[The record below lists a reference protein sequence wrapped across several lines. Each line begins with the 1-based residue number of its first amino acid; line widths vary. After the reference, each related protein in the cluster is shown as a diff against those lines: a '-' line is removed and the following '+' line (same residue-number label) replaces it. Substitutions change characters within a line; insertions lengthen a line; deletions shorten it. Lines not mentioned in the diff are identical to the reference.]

1 MPKSYIHDEP
11 GCQRAEQDGF
21 DPFRQTLGRIQ
32 GFESIGHSADKIELL
47 ILGGTWSAYSKAYRE
62 WYVQRCYDAMNA
74 GSEPHYRESP
84 SLATARDRNATARHR
99 NVGLVVE
106 TRPDWITPDE
116 IVHLRQLG
124 VTKVQMGVQSLDDR
138 ILALNNRGHD
148 VAAVRTAVD
157 LLRTAGFKLHL
168 HWMPNLYGATPASD
182 RQDFRR
188 FFADPAIQP
197 DELKIYPCSLIAG
210 TELYRLYE
218 EGAYRPY
225 TEAELVDLLADVK
238 PGIPPYTRVNRL
250 FRDIPAHHIAA
261 GVKTSNL
268 REVVKQELA
277 RRGTHCGCIR
287 CREISRQHV
296 PAEQLVLQ
304 GVHLSHFPYRGAF
317 PVLCGAFR
325 DRWPTGS
332 HRRFPAAQPCPGT
345 FGRQPCVSG
354 RDSGGRHDSG
364 GACLW
369 TCTEDRSGLSRQ
381 RLGPAHRGGHTSS
394 QPGGG
399 PESPGRIHPPKCDRR
414 HGHPFVLRAAGLHHR
429 RTLHAPPPVGQDGPF
444 PAPDD
449 VHTDAGGGTGSA
461 GCGEGTPSAPGC
473 GQSRTAVTYRWHHRS
488 GPMTSASPDLPHG
501 HSIAGVILTLNEVQH
516 IAACI
521 RSLQPFLDHIVVL
534 DSGSSDGTRELAR
547 QCGASVLLHPFRDYA
562 HQRQMA
568 LDLIQCEWILFVD
581 ADERIPCAL
590 GQEIREVCTDTTLN
604 GALDSPGQLH
614 CAGSCPVG
622 ADSARMPNCACCAAP
637 VPRTG
642 KRQPYMK
649 PLRYMVPPVRWKI
662 RSFISTTIPGPS
674 SMPNS

>member
-1 MPKSYIHDEP
+1 MKRILSHEEIPEQVKIRTAAWQQKRKDFDPGRHAGALLLIFSRILACPDAEWDPHRTLRSILGEVPKDGVGFYSKSNLVAGYRYLVEAGDLDPDPQLLKRIRMKPMRTASGVAPVTVLTAPAGCPAACIFCPDDYRMPKSYIHDEP

-296 PAEQLVLQ
+296 PADQLVLQ
-304 GVHLSHFPYRGAF
+304 EYTYRTSLTEEHFLSCVVPSGTAGQPDRIVGFLRLSH
-317 PVLCGAFR
+317 VLEPFG
-325 DRWPTGS
+325 GS
-332 HRRFPAAQPCPGT
+332 HAFLDEIQGTAMIREVHVYGPAQKIGQASLANGSAQHIGVGT
-345 FGRQPCVSG
+345 RLLN
-354 RDSGGRHDSG
+354 R
-364 GACLW
+364 AAA
-369 TCTEDRSGLSRQ
+369 LSRQ
-381 RLGPAHRGGHTSS
+381 
-394 QPGGG
+394 
-399 PESPGRIHPPKCDRR
+399 
-414 HGHPFVLRAAGLHHR
+414 AGFTR
-429 RTLHAPPPVGQDGPF
+429 
-444 PAPDD
+444 
-449 VHTDAGGGTGSA
+449 
-461 GCGEGTPSAPGC
+461 
-473 GQSRTAVTYRWHHRS
+473 QSV
-488 GPMTSASPDLPHG
+488 
-501 HSIAGVILTLNEVQH
+501 
-516 IAACI
+516 IAAT
-521 RSLQPFLDHIVVL
+521 
-534 DSGSSDGTRELAR
+534 GTRLYYEQRGFTTGEL
-547 QCGASVLLHPFRDYA
+547 
-562 HQRQMA
+562 
-568 LDLIQCEWILFVD
+568 
-581 ADERIPCAL
+581 
-590 GQEIREVCTDTTLN
+590 
-604 GALDSPGQLH
+604 
-614 CAGSCPVG
+614 
-622 ADSARMPNCACCAAP
+622 
-637 VPRTG
+637 
-642 KRQPYMK
+642 YMHR
-649 PLRYMVPPVRWKI
+649 PL
-662 RSFISTTIPGPS
+662 
-674 SMPNS
+674 